1 VHPDGTLRRVPP
13 TPIELLLPP
22 SLDRAAA
29 VALLAERLALEVG
42 RARTEDRVLLD
53 SFDGRLRAAGLRAE
67 RPPGRRGGGV
77 LTVHEPGAPPRRV
90 EVEPGRRH
98 LASELPAGPV
108 RRRLADV
115 LEMRAL
121 LPVVRLRS
129 IVLPLAVLNGDAK
142 TVVRLVIERAEAV
155 ADSRRVPLAPRLVVE
170 PVLGYDDEHARTLR
184 VLRDR
189 LGLEP
194 AERNVFDEAVKAVD
208 GDPDGVP
215 SKPRVRLSRGE
226 RADAAAAAVLTQL
239 AAIAEANVPGTLA
252 DLDTE
257 FLHDLRVA
265 VRRTRAV
272 LRELDGVHDPEQR
285 AHLRAELKWVQTL
298 TGPVRDLDVQLLNWD
313 DLVAP
318 LPPERTAELEPLR
331 GLLERRRAR
340 EFARMRRSMRAQ
352 RFTATFEAWGALAST
367 GPADAEGPD
376 AAVAIEVLAA
386 DRIRRVYRKMV
397 RDGSAIGDDSPAEAL
412 HDLRKRGK
420 ELRYLLEMFGGL
432 FEPTVVKPM
441 VSTLKNLQDVLGHF
455 QDTAVQSDLLR
466 GLGDE
471 LAAEPGGP
479 VALIALGPVLDAL
492 LAGQADAREHF
503 AGSFATF
510 ASPKRRALVRDTF
523 PKRDR

>member
-1 VHPDGTLRRVPP
+1 MPP
-13 TPIELLLPP
+13 TPTELLLPP
-22 SLDRAAA
+22 ALDRAAA
-29 VALLAERLALEVG
+29 VALLAKRLALDVG

-77 LTVHEPGAPPRRV
+77 LTVREPGAPPRSV
-90 EVEPGRRH
+90 AVEPARRH

-121 LPVVRLRS
+121 VPVVRLRS
-129 IVLPLAVLNGDAK
+129 SVLPLAVLNGDAK

-155 ADSRRVPLAPRLVVE
+155 ADSKRVPLAPRLTVQ

-194 AERNVFDEAVKAVD
+194 AGRDVFDEAVVAV
-208 GDPDGVP
+208 GGRPGGMP
-215 SKPRVRLSRGE
+215 SKPRVDLAPGTRS
-226 RADAAAAAVLTQL
+226 DAAAATVLTQL
-239 AAIAEANVPGTLA
+239 ATIAEANVPGTLA

-265 VRRTRAV
+265 VRRARAV
-272 LRELDGVHDPEQR
+272 LRELKAVHDPGQR
-285 AHLRAELKWVQTL
+285 AHVRGELKWVQTL
-298 TGPVRDLDVQLLNWD
+298 TGPVRDLDVQLLKWD

-318 LPPERTAELEPLR
+318 LPPARAADLEPLR
-331 GLLERRRAR
+331 ALLQRRRAR
-340 EFARMRRSMRAQ
+340 EFARLRRGLRSA
-352 RFTATFEAWGALAST
+352 RFTAALAAWRELAPT
-367 GPADAEGPD
+367 APAAGEERPD
-376 AAVAIEVLAA
+376 AGVPVEVVAA
-386 DRIRRVYRKMV
+386 DRIRRVYRRMV
-397 RDGSAIGDDSPAEAL
+397 RDGSAIDDDSLPEAL

-420 ELRYLLEMFGGL
+420 ELRYLLELFGGL
-432 FEPTVVKPM
+432 FDPDVVRPM
-441 VSTLKNLQDVLGHF
+441 VKTLKNLQDVLGHF
-455 QDTAVQSDLLR
+455 QDSAVEGDLLR
-466 GLGDE
+466 ALADE
-471 LAAEPGGP
+471 LAGEPGGP
-479 VALIALGPVLDAL
+479 AALIALGPVLDTLDAEL
-492 LAGQADAREHF
+492 RDAREHF

-510 ASPKRRALVRDTF
+510 ASPKRRGAAGDTF